1 MDLHLVRTEC
11 TDEGIFGEL
20 RDASGKRLCY
30 TLEHSYDFKPK
41 VPAGLYKCVRGMHAL
56 RPGHPFVTFEITG
69 VEGHTGILIHPGNT
83 EEDSKG
89 CVLVG
94 QQKEGRALLKSRLAF
109 NCLMGLLEGLNTFDL
124 FVS

>member
-1 MDLHLVRTEC
+1 MDLHLVRTEY
-11 TDEGIFGEL
+11 TADGIFGEL
-20 RDASGKRLCY
+20 RDGFGTRLCY
-30 TLEHSYDFKPK
+30 TLEHSYDGKPK

-69 VEGHTGILIHPGNT
+69 VEGHKGILFHPGNT

-94 QQKEGRALLKSRLAF
+94 SQRAGRALLKSRLAF
-109 NCLMGLLEGLNTFDL
+109 NCLMGLLEGLNFCDL
-124 FVS
+124 FVT